1 MNAPIEKIQMISP
14 VEAALLGARSGPFY
28 SQYFFPKV
36 VRQHVPEFH
45 KTIWTELED
54 PDQRYVAVKV
64 FRDGAKT
71 TLLRLFASKRIAY
84 GISHNILYTSNS
96 ERHAARS
103 VSWIARQVEF
113 NTLWAQTFNLRK
125 GGKWSESEIEIIHGV
140 EEFPIYVIAVGI
152 TGQVRGINLD
162 SYRPDLQVCD
172 DVDNEET
179 TGTKEQREKARG
191 LFFGALVQGL
201 ASPTDSPLAKVVLL
215 ATPMVDEDIVDTCS
229 NDPSWKTLEYGCFD
243 HEGRSVWEAKF
254 PTEFLLKEKQAF
266 MARNQLA
273 LWMREKECKIVS
285 SELAAFRLEWL
296 EYYEI
301 MPSDMWFV
309 IAIDPARSD
318 DKEASK
324 LAMVVLGF
332 RAGHVYLVEEFA
344 RRGVDPDQ
352 VLAQVFVWID
362 RYHPR
367 SLVVETIAY
376 QKILKWYLDKEMLKQ
391 RKWIPT
397 KEFQDRRSKDDRI
410 LQAFLHV
417 APHKKLH
424 VKKSH
429 TEFLSTFGTWFPGS
443 KMKVDLLDAF
453 AMGLSEYN
461 SASDADLDA
470 EYRVIQDEESAIPDL
485 EFRSCP

>member
-1 MNAPIEKIQMISP
+1 MNAPVETFQTITPM
-14 VEAALLGARSGPFY
+14 EAALLGARSGPFY

-36 VRQHVPEFH
+36 VRQDVPEFH
-45 KTIWTELED
+45 KTIWTALDD
-54 PDQRYVAVKV
+54 PSNRYVDIKV

-71 TLLRLFASKRIAY
+71 TLLRLFASRRIAY

-125 GGKWSESEIEIIHGV
+125 GSKWSESEIEIIHGV
-140 EEFPIYVIAVGI
+140 EEFPVYVIAVGI

-179 TGTKEQREKARG
+179 TGTEEQREKARG

-201 ASPTDSPLAKVVLL
+201 ASPVDSPLAKAVLL
-215 ATPMVDEDIVDTCS
+215 ATPMADGDIVDVCS
-229 NDPSWKTLEYGCFD
+229 KDPTWVTMEFGCFD
-243 HEGRSVWEAKF
+243 HTGKSTWESKF
-254 PTEFLLKEKQAF
+254 PTEFLLKEKEGYI
-266 MARNQLA
+266 ARNQLS

-285 SELAAFRLEWL
+285 SEMAAFRMEWL
-296 EYYEI
+296 DFYEI
-301 MPSDMWFV
+301 MPSDMWFT

-318 DKEASK
+318 DKNASK

-332 RAGHVYLVEEFA
+332 RAGHVYLIEEFA

-362 RYHPR
+362 KYHPR
-367 SLVVETIAY
+367 SLIVETIAY
-376 QKILKWYLDKEMLKQ
+376 QKMLKWYLDKEMMKQ

-397 KEFQDRRSKDDRI
+397 KEFKDRRSKDDRI
-410 LQAFLHV
+410 LQAFLLV
-417 APHKKLH
+417 GPHKKLH
-424 VKKSH
+424 VRKQH
-429 TEFLSTFGTWFPGS
+429 TEFLSTFGVWFPGS
-443 KMKVDLLDAF
+443 KMQVDLLDAF

-461 SASDADLDA
+461 SASDADL
-470 EYRVIQDEESAIPDL
+470 EGEFQTVLDEESAIPALDY
-485 EFRSCP
+485 RACP